1 MSNYALENFF
11 DMTSNELQSAVIEVT
26 PDMAMYWLSI
36 MGKNRAV
43 SRATVSKYASDILS
57 NAWSFNHQGIAF
69 GRNRKLVDGQH
80 RLHAIISS
88 GVSLKL
94 LVFINSEVQG
104 IDTHRPRSI
113 YDELRIGGEAEWM
126 KGKSAAT
133 AAFMMNF
140 MKTKNYSRGQT
151 FSASAVLDF
160 AVKNEESLTMTQE
173 LFRASRKGITQAAVR
188 GVVASASYHVER
200 DILDDFV
207 AKLYSGIVDGPH
219 ESSVIRLREYLISA
233 SRGNGERERY
243 STGKRTCRALKAFAN
258 GEPLRA
264 LYEPK
269 DMLYLLPKDK
279 W

>member
-11 DMTSNELQSAVIEVT
+11 DMTSSELQMAVIEIT
-26 PDMAMYWLSI
+26 PDMAKYWLDV
-36 MGKNRAV
+36 MGKNRTMTR
-43 SRATVSKYASDILS
+43 STMDKYASDIMNS
-57 NAWSFNHQGIAF
+57 AWTLNHQGIAF
-69 GRNRKLVDGQH
+69 DCNRKLIDGQH
-80 RLHAIISS
+80 RLHAIINTGIS
-88 GVSLKL
+88 VKAP
-94 LVFINSEVQG
+94 VFVNSVAQG
-104 IDTHRPRSI
+104 IDVHRPRSI
-113 YDELRIGGEAEWM
+113 HDEIRISGEAEWM

-160 AVKNEESLTMTQE
+160 AAKNEEALTLTQE

-243 STGKRTCRALKAFAN
+243 STGRRTCRALKAFVN
-258 GEPLRA
+258 GESLKA
-264 LYEPK
+264 LHEPK